1 MRIWENKLQNMLD
14 CPPLTTTTTQPP
26 TTTTTQPSGYIVPE
40 DFGWVDTYDYLTD
53 YPSDDHEMNLYLDYY
68 PNYFDV
74 GDVITLSTRCTNDF
88 DFNVGRTNVNTLPKC
103 LNDPSTGFNQEDWDG
118 LIRYMCSKDP
128 VDLLQYAMI
137 DPTNPG
143 EYLTLLNCPQCGCTL
158 GQNDAV
164 HIEDDRSTIWQGNS
178 RSSKKYSEFLSEMIP
193 RQRKKSKNIAKGN

>member
-14 CPPLTTTTTQPP
+14 CPPPTTTTTQPP
-26 TTTTTQPSGYIVPE
+26 TTTTTQPAGYIVPE

-53 YPSDDHEMNLYLDYY
+53 YPSDDHYLNNYLDYY

-88 DFNVGRTNVNTLPKC
+88 DFSVGRTNVRTGLKC
-103 LNDPSTGFNQEDWDG
+103 LYDPSTGYNQEDWDG
-118 LIRYMCSKDP
+118 LIRWMCSEDP
-128 VDLLQYAMI
+128 ADLLQLAMI
-137 DPTNPG
+137 DPTNPS
-143 EYLTLLNCPQCGCTL
+143 EYLTFLNCPQCGCTL

-164 HIEDDRSTIWQGNS
+164 HIEDPDRYSIYQGNS
-178 RSSKKYSEFLSEMIP
+178 RSSKKYSEMIP

>member
-14 CPPLTTTTTQPP
+14 CPPPTTTTTQPP

-40 DFGWVDTYDYLTD
+40 DFAWVDAYDYLTD
-53 YPSDDHEMNLYLDYY
+53 YPSDDHYMNLDYY

-88 DFNVGRTNVNTLPKC
+88 DWSAGRTNVGLGLKC
-103 LNDPSTGFNQEDWDG
+103 LHDPNSGWNQEDWDK
-118 LIRYMCSKDP
+118 LIRYTCSEDP
-128 VDLLQYAMI
+128 ADLLQYAMI
-137 DPTNPG
+137 DPTSPG
-143 EYLTLLNCPQCGCTL
+143 EYLTFLNCPQCGCTL

-164 HIEDDRSTIWQGNS
+164 HIEDDRSTIYHGNS

-193 RQRKKSKNIAKGN
+193 RQRKKSKNIPKGN

>member
-14 CPPLTTTTTQPP
+14 CPPPTTTTTQPP
-26 TTTTTQPSGYIVPE
+26 TTTTTQPAGYIVPE

-53 YPSDDHEMNLYLDYY
+53 YPSDDHYLNSYLDYY

-88 DFNVGRTNVNTLPKC
+88 DFGAGKSLGSSPVAKC
-103 LNDPSTGFNQEDWDG
+103 LHDPNDGYPKEDWDG
-118 LIRYMCSKDP
+118 LVQWMCSENPADI
-128 VDLLQYAMI
+128 LHMAMV
-137 DPTNPG
+137 DPTNPN
-143 EYLTLLNCPQCGCTL
+143 EYLTFLNCPQCGCTL

-164 HIEDDRSTIWQGNS
+164 HIEDPDRYSIYQGNS
-178 RSSKKYSEFLSEMIP
+178 RSSKKYSEMIP